1 MSLRERRGTMRR
13 RVAVPHFAV
22 QEVPHTM
29 STFAVSKLPIA
40 FSLAL
45 WIVAIVAGPT
55 LAAEPSIPRS
65 PRPEKARVYFI
76 TPKAGEQLK
85 SPVVV
90 RFGLE
95 GMGVAPAGVAHAD
108 TGHHHLV
115 IDAVLPPPG
124 LPVPKSD
131 HYLHFGG
138 GQTEISLDLAPGK
151 HTLQLLLGDHNHVPH
166 DPPVASGQITIEVVK

>member
-1 MSLRERRGTMRR
+1 MSRFVVSRL
-13 RVAVPHFAV
+13 PFA
-22 QEVPHTM
+22 
-29 STFAVSKLPIA
+29 FLLA
-40 FSLAL
+40 FSIVMLA
-45 WIVAIVAGPT
+45 AGAT
-55 LAAEPSIPRS
+55 IAAEPSIPRS
-65 PRPEKARVYFI
+65 PSPEKARVYFI
-76 TPKAGEQLK
+76 TPKAGEKLK

-90 RFGLE
+90 RFGLD

-108 TGHHHLV
+108 TGHHHLI

-138 GQTEISLDLAPGK
+138 GQTEVSLELAPGK

-166 DPPVASGQITIEVVK
+166 DPLVASEQITIEVVE

>member
-1 MSLRERRGTMRR
+1 MSR
-13 RVAVPHFAV
+13 
-22 QEVPHTM
+22 
-29 STFAVSKLPIA
+29 FAVSKLPIG
-40 FSLAL
+40 FILAL
-45 WIVAIVAGPT
+45 SIALLVAGASI
-55 LAAEPSIPRS
+55 AAEPSIPRS
-65 PRPEKARVYFI
+65 PRPENARVYFI
-76 TPKAGEQLK
+76 TPKSGEKLK

-90 RFGLE
+90 RFGLD

-108 TGHHHLV
+108 TGHHHLI

-138 GQTEISLDLAPGK
+138 GQTEISLELAPGK

-166 DPPVASGQITIEVVK
+166 DPPVASEQITIEIVK